1 MEIDIDNIVDG
12 SLKLQEDMHKTV
24 EMIVKQ
30 AKGKGKLLKG
40 SYQDAANI
48 YLLMKLSELEQRIYL
63 IENALNINKPN

>member
-30 AKGKGKLLKG
+30 AKEKGKFKEG
-40 SYQDAANI
+40 SYQDATNI
-48 YLLMKLSELEQRIYL
+48 YLLMKLSELEQRICL